1 MPLINNPVIRPLVE
15 FMLQILKFFADFTGG
30 NYGLAIIL
38 LTAAVKLALYPLTL
52 QSLQQMAAMQR
63 VQPKLQELQ
72 KKFKGKADELQKRTI
87 ELYKSEK
94 VNPLGG
100 CLPMLLQMPFFLA
113 VFGAVYSPEFKA
125 LLTLPGTQAG
135 FLWVKNLAEPDLI
148 PLAIFGR
155 EFSLPIMA
163 MLIGITSYWAQKTMP
178 SAQTQKG
185 PMLYFFPVFIAWISI
200 HFPAGAQL
208 YWLAQ
213 TVFSIIQQMYI
224 GWRHI
229 Y

>member
-1 MPLINNPVIRPLVE
+1 MVLINNPVIRPLVE
-15 FMLQILKFFADFTGG
+15 FMLQTLKFFADFSSG

-38 LTAAVKLALYPLTL
+38 LTALVKLALYPLTL

-63 VQPKLQELQ
+63 LQPKLQELQ
-72 KKFKGKADELQKRTI
+72 KKFKSRPDELQKRTI

-113 VFGAVYSPEFKA
+113 VFGAVYSPEFKE
-125 LLTLPGTQAG
+125 LLLSPGAQAG
-135 FLWVKNLAEPDLI
+135 FLWIKDLAAPDLI
-148 PLAIFGR
+148 PLMIFGR
-155 EFSLPIMA
+155 SLSLPITA
-163 MLIGITSYWAQKTMP
+163 ILIGLTSYWAQKTMP
-178 SAQTQKG
+178 SAQAQKG
-185 PMLYFFPVFIAWISI
+185 PLTYFFPVFIAYISI
-200 HFPAGAQL
+200 YFPAGAQI

-213 TVFSIIQQMYI
+213 TVLSIIQQMYI